1 MSSKMGKTPSE
12 TISLNVHF
20 KTRLDDLSVDYF
32 NFVIVAF
39 DIYDRHGVLPY
50 PGSLS
55 EQPNKI
61 IEIFNV
67 LSSLKQER
75 DQKLLQEQQK
85 EQKRN
90 ERRKR

>member
-1 MSSKMGKTPSE
+1 MGKTPIE
-12 TISLNVHF
+12 IISLNVHF
-20 KTRLDDLSVDYF
+20 KKGVDSFNVDYF
-32 NFVIVAF
+32 NFVIAAF
-39 DIYDRHGVLPY
+39 DIYDKHGVLPY

-75 DQKLLQEQQK
+75 DQRTLEDQQR
-85 EQKRN
+85 EQKRS
-90 ERRKR
+90 ERKRK

>member
-1 MSSKMGKTPSE
+1 MSAKMGKKPTE
-12 TISLNVHF
+12 FISLNVLF
-20 KTRLDDLSVDYF
+20 KTRIDELSVDYF
-32 NFVIVAF
+32 NYVIAAF
-39 DIYDRHGVLPY
+39 DVYDRHGVLPY

-75 DQKLLQEQQK
+75 DQKILEEQQRQ
-85 EQKRN
+85 QKRN
-90 ERRKR
+90 ERRKK